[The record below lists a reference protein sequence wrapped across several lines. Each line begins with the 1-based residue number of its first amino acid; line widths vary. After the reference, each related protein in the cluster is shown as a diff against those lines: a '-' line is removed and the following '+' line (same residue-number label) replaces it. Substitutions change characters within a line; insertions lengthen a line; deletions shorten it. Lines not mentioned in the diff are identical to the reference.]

1 MGRERVGEIRIS
13 RRTVQIG
20 HEVYPLANISRVQ
33 SLRLV
38 WGGRLATLYPLRQI
52 AVTLLLAAVVVAAAE
67 LVPRLGLDATGVDVD
82 DLARTVAAGAAV
94 LAGVRIAYLLLVLLH
109 RLLVRRSR
117 YALMIETA
125 GTQYAALSGTDRNE
139 IHRIKGEI
147 VRAIEDPPAHDRV
160 VQVHGDL
167 VIGEKVGRDKYQVG
181 GAGNSMTVNK

>member
-52 AVTLLLAAVVVAAAE
+52 AVTLLLAAVVVAAAG
-67 LVPRLGLDATGVDVD
+67 LVPRLGLDTGVDLD
-82 DLARTVAAGAAV
+82 DLSRQVAAGAAV

-125 GTQYAALSGTDRNE
+125 GTQYAALSGTDENE